1 MFVCGTPLFCL
12 QVTCVV
18 LATVTDLWMFC
29 VFSHGCRGG
38 LFVAVT
44 SALGY
49 RESRLYVK
57 WEFVEASLF
66 RISYAANC
74 D

>member
-1 MFVCGTPLFCL
+1 MRCIGDCYRLVD
-12 QVTCVV
+12 V
-18 LATVTDLWMFC
+18 LCNYFRMAVDR
-29 VFSHGCRGG
+29 SG